1 MQITFTP
8 AALRQWTKLDA
19 PVRKRIRSKLE
30 TFAETGVGDVKKL
43 QGRGGLRL
51 RVGDFRIIFYTED
64 QTLIVVAVGD
74 RRDIYD

>member
-1 MQITFTP
+1 MP
-8 AALRQWTKLDA
+8 CGALR
-19 PVRKRIRSKLE
+19 IRDELSHVK
-30 TFAETGVGDVKKL
+30 GVGDVKKL

-51 RVGDFRIIFYTED
+51 RVGDFRVIFYTED